1 MHRCL
6 KCGRSV
12 ASVNEIQEG
21 CPCGSKV
28 FVFHRLPIQGEE
40 MAPLSTPHITLIPAI
55 GDDAVRAKSG
65 GSGSP
70 AASPPPSSP
79 VPAIFSSG
87 GASANPAPKSSGPSP
102 SQLSSPSS
110 QLSSPPSPASSP
122 ISSPPSQASSPSKIQ
137 NLAAVN
143 PPAVASSII
152 SSDAEEGADTDAP
165 YSEVWL
171 TKGGRIEPLE
181 SGAVPITSAQD
192 ISMTLPPAPPDVA
205 NVRQLKR
212 GVYEIDVG
220 RLQGEP
226 LVVQDSEGIYYV
238 RLPFAP
244 LPTELPEKKE

>member
-1 MHRCL
+1 MHKCL

-28 FVFHRLPIQGEE
+28 FIFQRLPSQGEE

-55 GDDAVRAKSG
+55 GDEAPGVKSG
-65 GSGSP
+65 ESGNIS
-70 AASPPPSSP
+70 AAPPSLFSPPPPSGVSSFLQP
-79 VPAIFSSG
+79 HDSDAQKY
-87 GASANPAPKSSGPSP
+87 PAP
-102 SQLSSPSS
+102 
-110 QLSSPPSPASSP
+110 PPAPLQSINQPA
-122 ISSPPSQASSPSKIQ
+122 A
-137 NLAAVN
+137 NA
-143 PPAVASSII
+143 PAVASSII
-152 SSDAEEGADTDAP
+152 SQDADEDLGADAP

-171 TKGGRIEPLE
+171 TKGGRIEPLAE
-181 SGAVPITSAQD
+181 GAVPITGAQD
-192 ISMTLPPAPPDVA
+192 VSMGVPPIKPDVA

-226 LVVQDSEGIYYV
+226 LVVQDTEGIYYV

-244 LPTELPEKKE
+244 LPTEMPEKKE

>member
-12 ASVNEIQEG
+12 ASVNEIAEG

-28 FVFHRLPIQGEE
+28 FVFQRLPSQGEE
-40 MAPLSTPHITLIPAI
+40 MAPLSTPHITLIPVI
-55 GDDAVRAKSG
+55 GDEAPGAKTSAANG
-65 GSGSP
+65 NVIISP
-70 AASPPPSSP
+70 APSSP
-79 VPAIFSSG
+79 APAFSS
-87 GASANPAPKSSGPSP
+87 SP
-102 SQLSSPSS
+102 V
-110 QLSSPPSPASSP
+110 SPPSPQTFSHSSP
-122 ISSPPSQASSPSKIQ
+122 LAAPAVSPSSPE
-137 NLAAVN
+137 AATHLQ
-143 PPAVASSII
+143 PTGPAAVASSLI
-152 SSDAEEGADTDAP
+152 SSDADEGSDSDAP

-181 SGAVPITSAQD
+181 NGAVPIMSAQD
-192 ISMTLPPAPPDVA
+192 VSMGIPPVAPEVA

-244 LPTELPEKKE
+244 LPTEMPEKKE

>member
-1 MHRCL
+1 MHKCL

-12 ASVNEIQEG
+12 ASVNEIAEG

-28 FVFHRLPIQGEE
+28 FVFQRLPSQGGE

-55 GDDAVRAKSG
+55 GDEAQGAKTGESDARAAVS
-65 GSGSP
+65 SPPSSQNFPSSPAPAISSPQEFSPSSPLQSP
-70 AASPPPSSP
+70 AASSIPPSSP
-79 VPAIFSSG
+79 EN
-87 GASANPAPKSSGPSP
+87 ASHLQP
-102 SQLSSPSS
+102 
-110 QLSSPPSPASSP
+110 
-122 ISSPPSQASSPSKIQ
+122 
-137 NLAAVN
+137 VN
-143 PPAVASSII
+143 PPAVASSLI
-152 SSDAEEGADTDAP
+152 SSDADDGSDSGAS

-171 TKGGRIEPLE
+171 TKGGRIEPVVG
-181 SGAVPITSAQD
+181 GAVPITGAQD
-192 ISMTLPPAPPDVA
+192 VSMGIPPVAPDVA

-244 LPTELPEKKE
+244 LPTEMPEKKE